1 MLVYL
6 VTKVQSQR
14 YENHVGITMTKA
26 ALKKNLDSP
35 PALTYYKQFKGTK
48 RGTSVTKFFY
58 KPCVSF
64 HFYLPCFLFDF
75 LEQPIPALL
84 TRKNLVKLSQR

>member
-6 VTKVQSQR
+6 VTIVQSQR
-14 YENHVGITMTKA
+14 YESHVGITMTKA

-35 PALTYYKQFKGTK
+35 RALTYYKRFKGTK
-48 RGTSVTKFFY
+48 RVTSVTKSSY

-64 HFYLPCFLFDF
+64 HFFLPCFFFDF

-84 TRKNLVKLSQR
+84 ARKNLVKLSQR